1 MVLDTTPTRHHL
13 AKAKSP
19 ILRAADRA
27 EPAIRRAML
36 DALEALQRSV
46 PNLESLIASGNV
58 KNVVDAVKGAGIP
71 QSLMNAL
78 TDATATAAIGGAEAA
93 GFEIGFNLPNA
104 RAVEWAAAH
113 AGEQITAV
121 SQATKIVV
129 QEIVEDA
136 LLRGIHPRVAARQIK
151 NVVPLLPQHQKS
163 VTRLFNS
170 SIDSGVTV
178 SHAEKIAARKS
189 KKLLKY
195 RAEMIARTEA
205 IRASNMCQQL
215 VWQQAIDLD
224 LLPAGVKK
232 IWLATGDDRTC
243 PVCAVM
249 DGQTVEVSGGEF
261 NVNRQATGFVRSGST
276 FRVSGTKPY
285 RGWGKQASPPAH
297 PQCRCTMI
305 LETIDTPRHTQPQT
319 TNPIGDL
326 GPDQNGTAIL
336 RTYDPDTGKLLNTE
350 RVQRQVTGLDEVP
363 ELLRD
368 ETMRIIDS
376 ALDEIPESWRPATV
390 QFIHDGRFSHSG
402 YYNSTGVL
410 SGKSDVMKIN
420 VDTYF
425 RKGVYRN
432 ERGFLSPS
440 DVLNEWNPDFGQDQL
455 RQTVIHEA
463 GHKVTAVTKIVD
475 QEGWKPVQTLAN
487 KTIDDLMRQID
498 LDDPDLWAAVGQQQM
513 KYPIMQHP
521 QMKPMTGMVGHA
533 GEELISEVI
542 SYGTIG
548 VLEDQFVPLWKL
560 IQEVAGATL

>member
-1 MVLDTTPTRHHL
+1 MVLSQTQTRHHL
-13 AKAKSP
+13 TKAKSP
-19 ILRAADRA
+19 ILRAADKA

-46 PNLESLIASGNV
+46 PNLEDLIASGNI
-58 KNVVDAVKGAGIP
+58 KSVVDAVKGAGIP
-71 QSLMNAL
+71 RSLMNAL

-113 AGEQITAV
+113 AGEQITLV
-121 SQATKIVV
+121 TQATKAVV

-170 SIDSGVTV
+170 SIDAGVTV

-205 IRASNMCQQL
+205 IRASNMGQQL

-224 LLPAGVKK
+224 LLPQGVKK

-261 NVNRQATGFVRSGST
+261 NVNRQATGFVRSGSS

-305 LETIDTPRHTQPQT
+305 LETIDTPGRTQPQT
-319 TNPIGDL
+319 PLRGKDDLPFTGNGEMSGKARVPDYNPKTGEYL
-326 GPDQNGTAIL
+326 GHRDVDI
-336 RTYDPDTGKLLNTE
+336 DIDVSLL
-350 RVQRQVTGLDEVP
+350 P
-363 ELLRD
+363 EHLQDATRS
-368 ETMRIIDS
+368 EIMA
-376 ALDEIPESWRPATV
+376 ALDDFAPEYRPPTV
-390 QFIHDGRFSHSG
+390 RVHDAP
-402 YYNSTGVL
+402 TGSAQYGGEYV
-410 SGKSDVMKIN
+410 S
-420 VDTYF
+420 
-425 RKGVYRN
+425 
-432 ERGFLSPS
+432 RGFLVGK
-440 DVLNEWNPDFGQDQL
+440 DEILIDQKYFLVTDRDLTHFIHHETGHRVQEVLEEKLVRAGSGITEARRAVDAGTDQVNAAL
-455 RQTVIHEA
+455 RAMSSGEAQAAGLSYPHYIAEA
-463 GHKVTAVTKIVD
+463 GDTGLSGFKETFAEVI
-475 QEGWKPVQTLAN
+475 AN
-487 KTIDDLMRQID
+487 TIE
-498 LDDPDLWAAVGQQQM
+498 GQQT
-513 KYPIMQHP
+513 P
-521 QMKPMTGMVGHA
+521 
-533 GEELISEVI
+533 L
-542 SYGTIG
+542 
-548 VLEDQFVPLWKL
+548 PLWDAL
-560 IQEVAGATL
+560 EGTFNI